1 MLELGKVGHFYDL
14 SSTRAPVH
22 ENPEDVLDREMTPSS
37 AVLTT
42 ASGPY
47 GEKPLVFRRTF
58 FREVG

>member
-1 MLELGKVGHFYDL
+1 MLELGKVGHFYDQSL
-14 SSTRAPVH
+14 TRAPVR
-22 ENPEDVLDREMTPSS
+22 ENPKDVLDWEMIPNS